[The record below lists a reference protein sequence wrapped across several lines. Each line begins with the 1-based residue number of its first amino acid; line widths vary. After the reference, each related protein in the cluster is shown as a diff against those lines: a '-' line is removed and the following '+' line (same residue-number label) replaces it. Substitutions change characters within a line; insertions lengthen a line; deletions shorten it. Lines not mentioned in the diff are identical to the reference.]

1 MDYILDLINYKVL
14 KCSSLFINIDNF
26 RHNKAVMICSTSIFI
41 SILLLII
48 FFCSRIEKIRIK
60 IYREIPSYQKLK
72 QYIIKERKKNN
83 SIRLINTLAKD
94 TFIHNSNI
102 MSSNDKI
109 INLKKNRKNK
119 YEKKNSKYD
128 IFSSRERKIYK
139 DKNINNKNIKE
150 VNIQNIINKELNNN
164 NINNKKLVEYD
175 NLPFKMAL
183 KMDNRFAFY
192 IFLSKV
198 TEKIKIIDIF
208 KNKQL
213 KEIALSEYFLYLLI
227 DLTTNAMLYSDNIVS
242 HKRHNNG
249 KLDTIIVILLSGF
262 ANVLASMIEYYLELL
277 VCFEDKIEQI
287 KEIRRENIFLRV
299 FKIILREI
307 KIRVILFF
315 VCEIVLIFCCTYY
328 LFIFFTIYHKSQISL
343 LKSYLI
349 SLLETWLINLLI
361 AIFIVIFR
369 KLGIYFRNKYI
380 YNTSKYLDKNF

>member
-1 MDYILDLINYKVL
+1 
-14 KCSSLFINIDNF
+14 
-26 RHNKAVMICSTSIFI
+26 
-41 SILLLII
+41 
-48 FFCSRIEKIRIK
+48 
-60 IYREIPSYQKLK
+60 
-72 QYIIKERKKNN
+72 
-83 SIRLINTLAKD
+83 
-94 TFIHNSNI
+94 
-102 MSSNDKI
+102 
-109 INLKKNRKNK
+109 
-119 YEKKNSKYD
+119 
-128 IFSSRERKIYK
+128 
-139 DKNINNKNIKE
+139 
-150 VNIQNIINKELNNN
+150 
-164 NINNKKLVEYD
+164 
-175 NLPFKMAL
+175 MAL

-249 KLDTIIVILLSGF
+249 KLDTIIIISLSGF
-262 ANVLASMIEYYLELL
+262 ANILASIIEYYLELL

-307 KIRVILFF
+307 KIRVIIYF

>member
-1 MDYILDLINYKVL
+1 
-14 KCSSLFINIDNF
+14 
-26 RHNKAVMICSTSIFI
+26 
-41 SILLLII
+41 
-48 FFCSRIEKIRIK
+48 
-60 IYREIPSYQKLK
+60 
-72 QYIIKERKKNN
+72 
-83 SIRLINTLAKD
+83 
-94 TFIHNSNI
+94 
-102 MSSNDKI
+102 
-109 INLKKNRKNK
+109 
-119 YEKKNSKYD
+119 
-128 IFSSRERKIYK
+128 
-139 DKNINNKNIKE
+139 
-150 VNIQNIINKELNNN
+150 
-164 NINNKKLVEYD
+164 
-175 NLPFKMAL
+175 MAL

-227 DLTTNAMLYSDNIVS
+227 DLTTNAMLFSDNIVS
-242 HKRHNNG
+242 HKRYNNG
-249 KLDTIIVILLSGF
+249 KLDTIIIISLSGF
-262 ANVLASMIEYYLELL
+262 ANILASIIEYYLELL

-369 KLGIYFRNKYI
+369 KLGIYFRNKYV